1 MLRIGLT
8 GGTACGKSTVAEM
21 FAARPK
27 VFWLDADQ
35 LVREMYAP
43 NSEITK
49 RVAQAFGTQVL
60 DASGAVDRRYLAD
73 LAFADAEKLKLLEAI
88 VHPAVIAA
96 EHKWMDQIEAAHPDG
111 IALVEATKML
121 EAGSH
126 KNYDHVVLVT
136 CAPEVQAQRFLT
148 RHGELSEAQARAEIA
163 RRSQAQFSDQRR
175 RSMVEPDFVIDNSG
189 SREQTEAQV
198 EAIYRR
204 LLAQQSLT
212 QKTS

>member
-1 MLRIGLT
+1 MLRVGLT

-21 FAARPK
+21 FAARPR
-27 VFWLDADQ
+27 VFWLDADR
-35 LVREMYAP
+35 LVRDMYSP
-43 NSEITK
+43 QSEVTR
-49 RVAQAFGTQVL
+49 RVAQAFGAQVL
-60 DASGAVDRRYLAD
+60 DASGAVDRRRLAD
-73 LAFADAEKLKLLEAI
+73 LVFADAEKLKVLEAI

-96 EHKWMDQIEAAHPDG
+96 EHKWMDQIEAEHPEA

-136 CAPEVQAQRFLT
+136 CQPEVQAQRFLS
-148 RHGELSEAQARAEIA
+148 RHSEMSEAEARAEIA

-175 RSMVEPDFVIDNSG
+175 RSMVDPDFIVDNSG

-198 EAIYRR
+198 DAIYRG

-212 QKTS
+212 QKRS